1 MLNNEQN
8 AEECD
13 ATEVDSRTEAGQIKN
28 LMVQASSLVEY
39 GSRRVII
46 TITAIICALL
56 EIVDTTIV
64 NVALNEMKGNLGATT
79 NEIGWVVTAYAI
91 GNVIII
97 PMTSWLSLQFGR
109 RNYFTASIIIFTIFS
124 FLCGNA
130 TSIEELIIFRFLQG
144 IGGGALLV
152 TSQTIIT
159 ESYPPEKRGMAQAI
173 YGMGV
178 IIGPTLGPPLGGY
191 ITEHFNWPY
200 IFYINIPLGVIAA
213 LLTLQFV
220 RSPKYAEK
228 SAASDID
235 WIGIGLLA
243 IFVGCL
249 QYVLEKGQEEDW
261 FSSSTIIVLTVL
273 SVLGCFFFI
282 WRETTF
288 RNPVVHLKVLGNG
301 NLRIGT
307 IMSFILGFGL
317 YGSTFIIPLYTQSIL
332 GWTPTQAG
340 LLFVPAALTT
350 AFMMPIIGQLL
361 QKGAKQQYLVS
372 LGLLA
377 FFFFCFWGY
386 KILTPDTSKP
396 TFFWPLILRGMS
408 MGLLFI
414 PITMLSL
421 STLKGRQI
429 GEGAAFTGMMRQL
442 GGSFGVAII
451 STYMSRKIMVHRA
464 DLVGKLDVNN
474 SLVQN
479 KILALQQGFIS
490 NGKTSA
496 EALKSAYKA
505 IDYSVM
511 KQASVLS
518 YMDAFLFIGTIFIF
532 CIPFVLLVRGK
543 KNKPMNVAEAMH

>member
-1 MLNNEQN
+1 MQ
-8 AEECD
+8 
-13 ATEVDSRTEAGQIKN
+13 Q
-28 LMVQASSLVEY
+28 QQSLVEY

-46 TITAIICALL
+46 TVTAIICALL

-64 NVALNEMKGNLGATT
+64 NVALNDMKGNLGATT

-97 PMTSWLSLQFGR
+97 PMTSWLSQQFGR
-109 RNYFTASIIIFTIFS
+109 RNYFAASIVLFTIFS
-124 FLCGNA
+124 FLCGNS
-130 TSIEELIIFRFLQG
+130 TSIEELIIFRFMQG
-144 IGGGALLV
+144 VGGGALLV

-159 ESYPPEKRGMAQAI
+159 ESYPIEKRSMAQAI
-173 YGMGV
+173 YGLGV

-191 ITEHFNWPY
+191 ITDHFQWPY
-200 IFYINIPLGVIAA
+200 IFYINIPLGVIAT

-220 RSPKYAEK
+220 RSPRYTEK
-228 SAASDID
+228 SAAKDVD
-235 WIGIGLLA
+235 WLGIALLA
-243 IFVGCL
+243 LFVGSL

-261 FSSSTIIVLTVL
+261 FNNSLITILAVV
-273 SVLGCFFFI
+273 SALGCFFFI
-282 WRETTF
+282 WRESTY
-288 RNPVVHLKVLGNG
+288 RNPVVHLKVLSNG

-332 GWTPTQAG
+332 GWTATQAG

-361 QKGAKQQYLVS
+361 QKGVKQQYLVAS
-372 LGLLA
+372 GMLL

-386 KILTPDTSKP
+386 KILTPDTGKDD
-396 TFFWPLILRGMS
+396 FFWMLILRGVA
-408 MGLLFI
+408 MGMLFI
-414 PITMLSL
+414 PITTLSL

-451 STYMSRKIMVHRA
+451 STFMARKTMVHRSV
-464 DLVGKLDVNN
+464 LVSKLDVTNPE
-474 SLVQN
+474 VQN
-479 KILALQQGFIS
+479 RLLAMQHSF
-490 NGKTSA
+490 SA
-496 EALKSAYKA
+496 RGQDPNSALKAL
-505 IDYSVM
+505 DFTVM

-518 YMDAFLFIGTIFIF
+518 YMDVFIFIG
-532 CIPFVLLVRGK
+532 VLFLV
-543 KNKPMNVAEAMH
+543 